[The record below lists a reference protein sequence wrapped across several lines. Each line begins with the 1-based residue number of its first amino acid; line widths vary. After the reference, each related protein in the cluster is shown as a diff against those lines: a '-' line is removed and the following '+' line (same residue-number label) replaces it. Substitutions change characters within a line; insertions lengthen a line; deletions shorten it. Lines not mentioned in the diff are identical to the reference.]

1 MAAAAILGAAKQRS
15 RLPMKMKS
23 GNDLKELF
31 AREAELE
38 KAMRQPGGARII
50 EEQEL
55 LAVRKKLA
63 NRATALRETAESE
76 RGIGG

>member
-1 MAAAAILGAAKQRS
+1 
-15 RLPMKMKS
+15 MKMKS
-23 GNDLKELF
+23 GNELNELF

-55 LAVRKKLA
+55 LAVKKKLA
-63 NRATALRETAESE
+63 IRTTNSRGTAESDC
-76 RGIGG
+76 GIGG

>member
-1 MAAAAILGAAKQRS
+1 
-15 RLPMKMKS
+15 MKS
-23 GNDLKELF
+23 GSELNELF

-55 LAVRKKLA
+55 LAVKKKLA
-63 NRATALRETAESE
+63 NQTTGPRATAESDC
-76 RGIGG
+76 GISG

>member
-1 MAAAAILGAAKQRS
+1 
-15 RLPMKMKS
+15 MKMKS
-23 GNDLKELF
+23 GNELNELF

-55 LAVRKKLA
+55 LAVKKKLA
-63 NRATALRETAESE
+63 NQATGPRANAESDC
-76 RGIGG
+76 GIGG